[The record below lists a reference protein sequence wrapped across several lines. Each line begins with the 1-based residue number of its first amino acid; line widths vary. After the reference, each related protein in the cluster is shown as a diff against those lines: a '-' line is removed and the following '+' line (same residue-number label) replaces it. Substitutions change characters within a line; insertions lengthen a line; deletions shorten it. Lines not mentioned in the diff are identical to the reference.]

1 MNQKAAR
8 GTGGASKKRDTP
20 EEEESTDSCNL
31 GEDKEEEK
39 ETVGIPDICY
49 RRHRRRLCKFFL
61 PGVNFFQTE
70 REKFTILLYN
80 LTHWVQCNTVYN
92 LSCHCV

>member
-31 GEDKEEEK
+31 CEDKEEDE
-39 ETVGIPDICY
+39 ESIGEGCS
-49 RRHRRRLCKFFL
+49 R
-61 PGVNFFQTE
+61 
-70 REKFTILLYN
+70 
-80 LTHWVQCNTVYN
+80 
-92 LSCHCV
+92 SS

>member
-31 GEDKEEEK
+31 GEDKEEKE
-39 ETVGIPDICY
+39 ETVGKGGS
-49 RRHRRRLCKFFL
+49 R
-61 PGVNFFQTE
+61 
-70 REKFTILLYN
+70 
-80 LTHWVQCNTVYN
+80 
-92 LSCHCV
+92 SS